1 MGTGIF
7 DYEVLRLLWWA
18 VLGILLIGIAV
29 MDGFDLGVAILL
41 PIAGRTDIERRIV
54 INTVGPVWEG
64 NQVWLILGGGAIFA
78 AWPPLYAVAF
88 SGFYFAMLLLLCSL
102 ILRPVGFKFRSKVA
116 APAWRAIWDGALFL
130 GGFVPALVYG
140 VAFGNVLQ
148 GVPFRFDQTLRLTYE
163 GSFWALFNPFA
174 LLCGLVSVAMLTMH
188 GAAYLACKTEGGVRD
203 RARRAGS
210 LAGIMLVVLFV
221 LGGLWAARLD
231 GYAITSFAGMEGPS
245 NPLLKQVARV
255 PGGLMMNYSAYAWMM
270 AAPLLGLAGAA
281 TSVLLARLGR
291 RPVLAFL
298 ASGLSVAGVIST
310 AGCSLFPFLLPSSLV
325 PEAGLTVWD
334 ASSSRLTLAIM
345 AVVTAVLLPIVLAY
359 TAWVYRVLRGTVTAA
374 QINADEHTAY

>member
-1 MGTGIF
+1 MGMGVF

-88 SGFYFAMLLLLCSL
+88 SGFYLAMLLLLCSL

-116 APAWRAIWDGALFL
+116 APAWRATWDGALFL

-188 GAAYLACKTEGGVRD
+188 GAAYLACKTEGDVHD
-203 RARRAGS
+203 RARRAGT
-210 LAGIMLVVLFV
+210 LAGITLVVLFV
-221 LGGLWAARLD
+221 LGGLWVGRLD
-231 GYAITSFAGMEGPS
+231 GYAITAFAGTEGPS

-255 PGGLMMNYSAYAWMM
+255 PGGLMMNYSTYPWMM
-270 AAPLLGLAGAA
+270 AAPLLGLAGAVTA
-281 TSVLLARLGR
+281 VLLARLGR
-291 RPVLAFL
+291 RPALAFL
-298 ASGLSVAGVIST
+298 ASGLSVAGVIAT

-359 TAWVYRVLRGTVTAA
+359 TAWVYRVLRGTVTAE

>member
-1 MGTGIF
+1 MAIF

-116 APAWRAIWDGALFL
+116 APAWRAIWDSALFL

-148 GVPFRFDQTLRLTYE
+148 GVPFRFDHTLRLTYE

-174 LLCGLVSVAMLTMH
+174 LLCGLLSVAMLTMH
-188 GAAYLACKTEGGVRD
+188 GAAYLACKTEGDVSD
-203 RARRAGS
+203 RARRAGTVAGVA
-210 LAGIMLVVLFV
+210 LAVLFV
-221 LGGLWAARLD
+221 VGGLWAARLD
-231 GYAITSFAGMEGPS
+231 GYAITAFAGTEGPS
-245 NPLLKQVARV
+245 NPLLKHVIRV
-255 PGGLMMNYSAYAWMM
+255 PGGLMKNYSGYPWMV
-270 AAPLLGLAGAA
+270 AAPLLGLGGALA
-281 TSVLLARLGR
+281 SVLLTRLGR
-291 RPVLAFL
+291 RPILAFL
-298 ASGLSVAGVIST
+298 ASGLSVAGVIAT
-310 AGCSLFPFLLPSSLV
+310 AGCALFPFLLPSSLV

-345 AVVTAVLLPIVLAY
+345 AVVTAVLLPIVLIY
-359 TAWVYRVLRGTVTAA
+359 TAWVYRVMRGTVTAE
-374 QINADEHTAY
+374 QITADEHTAY